1 MSRSAKS
8 KKKRRTRS
16 RADQEVRTF
25 DVPLDVCTDAV
36 RRVLAQELGQTTTVE
51 EPTTGFFTWTQ
62 GSRFRKERYTLRT
75 YASMQGT
82 RVSFDCR
89 SETSTSPWVML
100 LFALVLVGTAGLG
113 ILFVLPFLHDPTSER
128 RREIA
133 MFRLLRTLEAALVP
147 SPGSY
152 RVASGALLN
161 VPPPP
166 SSHARVAGRSR
177 DRELERGR
185 ELGGDD
191 QDVAY
196 AFEDDAE
203 PFPRRAVRR
212 TRRG

>member
-36 RRVLAQELGQTTTVE
+36 RRVLAQELGETTVE
-51 EPTTGFFTWTQ
+51 EPTTGFFTWTS

-166 SSHARVAGRSR
+166 SSHARVAERTR
-177 DRELERGR
+177 ERELDER
-185 ELGGDD
+185 
-191 QDVAY
+191 DVVH

>member
-36 RRVLAQELGQTTTVE
+36 RRVLAQELGGAAVE
-51 EPTTGFFTWTQ
+51 EPTTGFFTWTE
-62 GSRFRKERYTLRT
+62 GTRFRKERYTLRT

-166 SSHARVAGRSR
+166 SSHARVAERV
-177 DRELERGR
+177 RERER
-185 ELGGDD
+185 EEDEP
-191 QDVAY
+191 Y
-196 AFEDDAE
+196 AFEGDDE

>member
-36 RRVLAQELGQTTTVE
+36 RRVLAQELGDGTVE
-51 EPTTGFFTWTQ
+51 EPTTGFFTWTH
-62 GSRFRKERYTLRT
+62 GTRFRKERYTLRT

-128 RREIA
+128 RREIS

-152 RVASGALLN
+152 RVASGALVN

-166 SSHARVAGRSR
+166 SSHARVAERVR
-177 DRELERGR
+177 DQERER
-185 ELGGDD
+185 EAAREHDE
-191 QDVAY
+191 VY
-196 AFEDDAE
+196 AVEDDE

>member
-36 RRVLAQELGQTTTVE
+36 RRVLAQELGEPSVE
-51 EPTTGFFTWTQ
+51 EPTTGFFTWTR

-166 SSHARVAGRSR
+166 SSHARVAERTR
-177 DRELERGR
+177 ERELDER
-185 ELGGDD
+185 
-191 QDVAY
+191 DVVH